1 MRQSR
6 ILLIATLLLATGI
19 SLANAAY
26 DDPNVLSVEKEAGK
40 PIASYTTQELGKS
53 FPQKVIETNTPWTNG
68 AKLRYRGASLKEVL
82 AKNGLSGAKIIEGIA
97 LDDYQAR
104 LEKKEI
110 DAYDPIIATEIG
122 CTDADRASAVCA
134 AGQEFRPLT
143 DADRGPYYIVW
154 PYDQLPKASD
164 PGDNSRWIWFL
175 VALRPAS

>member
-6 ILLIATLLLATGI
+6 IPFIATLLLATGI

-40 PIASYTTQELGKS
+40 SIASYTAQELGKA
-53 FPQKVIETNTPWTNG
+53 FHAKIIETNTPWTNG
-68 AKLRYRGASLKEVL
+68 AKIRYRGASLKEIL
-82 AKNGLSGAKIIEGIA
+82 AKHGLSEAKFIEGIA
-97 LDDYQAR
+97 LDDYQAK
-104 LEKKEI
+104 LEMKEI

-122 CTDADRASAVCA
+122 CSDADRSSAVCA

-143 DADRGPYYIVW
+143 DADRGPYYVIW
-154 PYDQLPKASD
+154 PYAQLPKASD